1 MLAPTYLSF
10 APLLPHNLRKGG
22 GLSLDLVAQV
32 TLVAIAPFF
41 ECSKSLTK
49 IVTTASSH
57 WKDIYTS
64 TTFTST
70 PDVVLNSPR
79 KGLLIVGHNHVE
91 GGAAL
96 AAGIN
101 KGGHYF

>member
-1 MLAPTYLSF
+1 MLAQPYLSF
-10 APLLPHNLRKGG
+10 APLLPHNLRKG

-32 TLVAIAPFF
+32 TLVAIAPFL

-70 PDVVLNSPR
+70 PGVVLHSPR
-79 KGLLIVGHNHVE
+79 KGLLIVGHNHAE
-91 GGAAL
+91 GQ
-96 AAGIN
+96 
-101 KGGHYF
+101 GGGKLP